1 MLKWILI
8 IVFQVAVAIGFVPAF
23 AQDDVTLHRALNVDN
38 DRALKRWLDAGGD
51 PNQATPQGQTPLILA
66 MKEGSFKVA
75 AMLLEHP
82 QTRVDATNSADE
94 TALMMAALKGH
105 LDWVRRL
112 VDKGAAINRD
122 GWTPLHYAA
131 SDGAFEVVRWLLD
144 KGARI
149 DAPSPNRSTPL
160 MMAARYGASESVEI
174 LLARGA
180 DPGLRNERGL
190 SAADFARGAGRD
202 NLAERLQTLAATPAR
217 R

>member
-1 MLKWILI
+1 MLKWFLMFLAQIL
-8 IVFQVAVAIGFVPAF
+8 VVATPLPVA
-23 AQDDVTLHRALNVDN
+23 AQDDVTLQRALNVDN
-38 DRALKRWLDAGGD
+38 DRALRRWLEAGGD
-51 PNQATPQGQTPLILA
+51 PNQPNAQGQTPLILA

-75 AMLLEHP
+75 AVLLEHP
-82 QTRVDATNSADE
+82 RTRVDAANSAGE

-112 VDKGAAINRD
+112 VDQGAAINRD

-144 KGARI
+144 RGARI

-180 DPGLRNERGL
+180 DTRLRNDRGL
-190 SAADFARGAGRD
+190 SAADFARSAGRD
-202 NLAERLQTLAATPAR
+202 ALAERLSALAETPPKR
-217 R
+217 